1 MSLGWLNLQ
10 DYLGANAGNVDDQAT
25 KLDEATFA
33 PAPQANGTQP
43 ASMGYGE
50 YLARKRTAAT
60 EEGAAGLMGGDAT
73 DVMLAR
79 KGKSR
84 FAGPTSFADPAAA
97 ARQRMDNQKREAD
110 YWAQQSTRNKSL
122 AEQYGADRKRQ
133 DDSVT
138 AAKKAMEDRAGGPGY
153 RAYSDAVRNSYDKS
167 RGRQVRTVSKEEA
180 DKWTL

>member
-10 DYLGANAGNVDDQAT
+10 DYLGANAGNVNEQAT
-25 KLDEATFA
+25 RLDEATFQQ
-33 PAPQANGTQP
+33 APQGNGTQP
-43 ASMGYGE
+43 TSMGYGE

-60 EEGAAGLMGGDAT
+60 DEGAAAMMGGDVT

-79 KGKSR
+79 RGKSNASR
-84 FAGPTSFADPAAA
+84 PDIRDPAAA
-97 ARQRMDNQKREAD
+97 ERQRIDNQKREAD

-167 RGRQVRTVSKEEA
+167 RGKQVRTVSKEEA